1 METKAPVRRSAR
13 ERLLTAADELFYAE
27 GIHTVGID
35 RVIEHAGVAKASL
48 YNTFGSKDE
57 LVRSYL
63 TARNTARQERI
74 RSKLTRYDNPRDRLL
89 GVFDILGE
97 LIAEPNFRGCAF
109 LRASSEQAPGGVHNS
124 VGEVCDNSRAWVR
137 MLFADLATDAGA
149 SDPAVLAGQLV
160 LLYDGATVSAQMDHD
175 KQAGAAARSV
185 AALLLDA
192 ATA

>member
-48 YNTFGSKDE
+48 YNTFGSKDA

-63 TARNTARQERI
+63 TARKTARQERI
-74 RSKLTRYDNPRDRLL
+74 RSKLTRYDTPRDRLL

-97 LIAEPNFRGCAF
+97 LFAEPNYRGCAF
-109 LRASSEQAPGGVHNS
+109 LRASSEQAQGGVDNS

-137 MLFADLATDAGA
+137 RLFVDLATDAGA
-149 SDPAVLAGQLV
+149 SNPAVLAGQLV